1 MSKRYFLVPFL
12 ALGAFSVNPQ
22 TALAQDL
29 GAAPAE
35 SVASNPNRDV
45 YFGNL
50 HVHTRYS
57 FDGYANGS
65 VTAPDDAYRWARG
78 EAIPG
83 GGDGS
88 MLQILRPLDW
98 YAVSDHAEFLG
109 VFPKMADPDSP
120 LSKHPLAPRITSD
133 DQAVAFQAYSDTLNN
148 MSEGKVDT
156 ALVDPGIV
164 GTIWSEVVATAD
176 KHNDPGSFT
185 TFPAYEWTSNPGKQ
199 NLHRVVLFR
208 GSAGI
213 PGLPFSSIDS
223 DRPEDLWQWMDGQRD
238 KGVDLL
244 AVAHNG
250 NASNGLMFPEKA
262 SYGGSAVDADYAS
275 ARMRNEPV
283 YEVSQIKGTS
293 EVHPTLSPNDEFA
306 NFEIWDY
313 TLSADARPPQNRRGG
328 YARTAYVAGL
338 ELAASGAGNPF
349 KFGLIGDSDT
359 HNSAAMVEENNY
371 RGKFGM
377 ENDPGHRLNGL
388 PGFPDA
394 NNLQVRRFSSGG
406 LAAVWA
412 ESNTRDAIFDAIR
425 RKETYATTGPRM
437 KLRFF
442 GGFDFDRVA
451 IAGGSGWLAAAYDKG
466 VPMGGDLRS
475 APEGRAPT
483 FLIMAAMEPD
493 GATLDRMQVIK
504 GWLEN
509 GRQREKIF
517 DVAWSGD
524 RKPDQQGKLPPV
536 GNTVNV
542 AEASYDNSIGAA
554 QLQVAWTDP
563 EFDAA
568 QHAVYYV
575 RVLQIPTPRWSTYD
589 AKTLGIAPRTDIP
602 VTIQERA
609 WSSPIWYTP

>member
-1 MSKRYFLVPFL
+1 MRALYSLMAIATLLGSALSSTTL
-12 ALGAFSVNPQ
+12 AA
-22 TALAQDL
+22 AD
-29 GAAPAE
+29 APA
-35 SVASNPNRDV
+35 PNAQRDV

-57 FDGYANGS
+57 FDGFANGS

-88 MLQILRPLDW
+88 MLKILRPLDW

-109 VFPKMADPDSP
+109 VFPKMADPESP

-148 MSEGKVDT
+148 MSEGKVDLE
-156 ALVDPGIV
+156 LVDPDIV
-164 GTIWSEVVATAD
+164 GTIWSEVVSTAD
-176 KHNDPGSFT
+176 KHNDPGTFT

-199 NLHRVVLFR
+199 NLHRVVLFKN
-208 GSAGI
+208 SMGI
-213 PGLPFSSIDS
+213 PGLPFSAIDS

-250 NASNGLMFPEKA
+250 NASNGLMFPEKS
-262 SYGGSAVDADYAS
+262 SYGGSPVDADYAS

-313 TLSADARPPQNRRGG
+313 TLSADAKPPEKRRGG
-328 YARTAYVAGL
+328 YARAAYVAGL

-359 HNSAAMVEENNY
+359 HNSASMVEENNY

-377 ENDPGHRLNGL
+377 ENDAGHRLNGL
-388 PGFPDA
+388 PGFPEA

-412 ESNTRDAIFDAIR
+412 ESNTRDAIFDAIQ

-442 GGFDFDRVA
+442 GGFNFDSKA
-451 IAGGSGWLAAAYDKG
+451 MAGGSDWLAKAYDKG
-466 VPMGGDLRS
+466 VPMGGDLHS
-475 APEGRAPT
+475 APDGKAPV

-493 GATLDRMQVIK
+493 GANLDRVQVIK
-504 GWLEN
+504 GWLED
-509 GRQREKIF
+509 GRQKEKIF
-517 DVAWSGD
+517 DVAWSDD
-524 RKPDQQGKLPPV
+524 RKPDEQGNLPPV
-536 GNTVNV
+536 GNTVNI
-542 AEASYDNSIGAA
+542 AEASYDNSIGAP
-554 QLQVAWTDP
+554 QLQAAWTDP
-563 EFDAA
+563 EFDPA

-575 RVLQIPTPRWSTYD
+575 RVLEIPTPRWSTYD
-589 AKTLGIAPRTDIP
+589 AKTLGIKPRTDIP